1 MVVGLVFVNVPP
13 QTVAEALATVSPAGS
28 VSVKATP
35 FSAVVLA
42 AGLVI
47 VNCNE
52 LVAFNAMVVGVK
64 ALLSVGGAITLMV
77 ADAVPPV
84 PPSVEVTWP
93 VVLFWSPPAVPSTF
107 TENMHDPEAASVAPV
122 RLTTLV
128 AWVAVI
134 VPPPQVPL
142 RPLGVAT
149 TKPAGSVSLKP
160 TPLREAPPFGLV
172 MVKLREVA
180 PFSGMLPAPKDLVM
194 VGGKVVMLAISHRPR
209 PWVAARST

>member
-28 VSVKATP
+28 VSVKATA

-77 ADAVPPV
+77 ADAVPPL
-84 PPSVEVTWP
+84 PPSVEVTLP

-107 TENMHDPEAASVAPV
+107 TENVHDPEAASVAPD
-122 RLTTLV
+122 RLITLV
-128 AWVAVI
+128 ACVAVI

-142 RPLGVAT
+142 KPLGVLMT
-149 TKPAGSVSLKP
+149 RPAGSVSLKP
-160 TPLREAPPFGLV
+160 TPVNAVPAFGLLI
-172 MVKLREVA
+172 VKLSEAVPVTA
-180 PFSGMLPAPKDLVM
+180 ILAAPKALLM
-194 VGGKVVMLAISHRPR
+194 VGGD
-209 PWVAARST
+209 AARVLLKQTVVSFS

>member
-1 MVVGLVFVNVPP
+1 M
-13 QTVAEALATVSPAGS
+13 
-28 VSVKATP
+28 
-35 FSAVVLA
+35 
-42 AGLVI
+42 
-47 VNCNE
+47 
-52 LVAFNAMVVGVK
+52 
-64 ALLSVGGAITLMV
+64 
-77 ADAVPPV
+77 
-84 PPSVEVTWP
+84 
-93 VVLFWSPPAVPSTF
+93 TF
-107 TENMHDPEAASVAPV
+107 TENVHKALAASVAPV

-160 TPLREAPPFGLV
+160 TPLREAPAFGLV